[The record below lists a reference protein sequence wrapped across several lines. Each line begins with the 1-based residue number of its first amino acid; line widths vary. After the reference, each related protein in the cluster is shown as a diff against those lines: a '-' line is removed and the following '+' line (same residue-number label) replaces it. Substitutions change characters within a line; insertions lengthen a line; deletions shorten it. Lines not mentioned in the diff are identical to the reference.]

1 MNKYLSRSI
10 FFTSVTAIAVT
21 GINKPELLGNSN
33 KFLHELVGA
42 NLISIIGIIVTITL
56 ASTANI
62 QLQISRAEERLG
74 KEIFKETRDRMRISS
89 FVLILTLIL
98 AVMISIV
105 KPFVMGHLSLEVLVN
120 SLAVILILLD
130 VLILWDVTQAVFD
143 IRFVKDAK
151 R

>member
-1 MNKYLSRSI
+1 
-10 FFTSVTAIAVT
+10 
-21 GINKPELLGNSN
+21 
-33 KFLHELVGA
+33 
-42 NLISIIGIIVTITL
+42 
-56 ASTANI
+56 
-62 QLQISRAEERLG
+62 
-74 KEIFKETRDRMRISS
+74 MRISS